1 MRNKKFFYEDF
12 AKVFDEA
19 MNKYDLFKRLKIIFD
34 DLLRGNLKNKL
45 LLDAGCGTGWFSREA
60 KKRGAIVVSLDLGIA
75 LLNQVKR
82 KCETIKVVGDTL
94 QFPFREGS
102 FDIVISTEVIE
113 HTVDPKKAVL
123 EIFRVIKPGGTV
135 VLTTPNRFWYFSIW
149 IANLIRLRPYQGY
162 ENWASWSMLK
172 KWFLEA
178 GFTIEIIKGFHLF
191 PYISSFFYPLL
202 DYLDRFG
209 KKTGPLML
217 NIAVKGSKK
226 KEEE

>member
-1 MRNKKFFYEDF
+1 MRNKSFFYEDF
-12 AKVFDEA
+12 AEVFDETI
-19 MNKYDLFKRLKIIFD
+19 NKYDLFKRLKIIFD
-34 DLLRGNLKNKL
+34 DLLLGNLKDKF

-60 KKRGAIVVSLDLGIA
+60 KKRGASVVSLDLGIA
-75 LLNQVKR
+75 LLNQVMQ

-94 QFPFREGS
+94 QLPFSEGM

-113 HTVDPKKAVL
+113 HTVDPKKAIL
-123 EIFRVIKPGGTV
+123 EIFRVLKPGGMV
-135 VLTTPNRFWYFSIW
+135 VLTTPNRLWYFSVW
-149 IANLIRLRPYQGY
+149 MANLLRLRPYQSY

-172 KWFLEA
+172 KWFREA

-191 PYISSFFYPLL
+191 PYISAFFYPLL

-217 NIAVKGSKK
+217 NIAVRALKQFQ
-226 KEEE
+226 